1 MEKIDKLKL
10 DLQEYVELM
19 NHETFKEAKNSYI
32 LNHIFHITTYDSAL
46 DEKFVKAILEIM
58 DVILTRKNFEYI
70 KNEDNYIKFI
80 TIVNLIIDT
89 LNWGTSI
96 RGCFFDKI
104 TISCFLCRKEPNDEI
119 IFESDEEIKE
129 LLNYLNKEDE

>member
-1 MEKIDKLKL
+1 MEKIEKLKT
-10 DLQEYVELM
+10 DICEYTRLM

-32 LNHIFHITTYDSAL
+32 LNYIFNITTYDSAL
-46 DEKFVKAILEIM
+46 DEKFVNDILEIM
-58 DVILTRKNFEYI
+58 DVILKRKNFEYI
-70 KNEDNYIKFI
+70 KDETNYIKFI
-80 TIVNLIIDT
+80 TIVNLIIET

-104 TISCFLCRKEPNDEI
+104 TVNCFLCRKEPNDEI
-119 IFESDEEIKE
+119 IFESDEEIRE